1 MDSKEIE
8 KLMVAMQKHGTKRLV
23 IKREGV
29 EIELEREEK
38 NQFSGTLPSD
48 LLHVAAMKV
57 AEDRQRGL
65 IDFPRAEGTLA
76 PVAQQNLPPAIVEGI
91 FVNSPMVGTFYRGS
105 SPQDPPFVKVG
116 DKVEASTI
124 VCIIEAMKVMNEIKA
139 GVSGTVQEIL
149 QENGNP
155 VEFGS
160 KLIRVS

>member
-8 KLMVAMQKHGTKRLV
+8 KLMVAMQKHGTKKLV
-23 IKREGV
+23 IKKDGV
-29 EIELEREEK
+29 EVELEREDK
-38 NQFSGTLPSD
+38 NQFSGGLSND

-57 AEDRQRGL
+57 VEDRQRSL
-65 IDFPRAEGTLA
+65 IDFPRAEGSLA
-76 PVAQQNLPPAIVEGI
+76 PVAQQNLPPAVVEGTFI
-91 FVNSPMVGTFYRGS
+91 TSPMVGTFYRAS
-105 SPQDPPFVKVG
+105 SPQDAPYVKVG
-116 DKVEASTI
+116 DKVEAGTI

>member
-23 IKREGV
+23 IKKEGV

-38 NQFSGTLPSD
+38 NQFSGSLPSD

-57 AEDRQRGL
+57 VEERQRGM
-65 IDFPRAEGTLA
+65 IDFPRAEGSIAQLPQNTP
-76 PVAQQNLPPAIVEGI
+76 PVVVEGT
-91 FVNSPMVGTFYRGS
+91 FVNSPMVGTFYRAS
-105 SPQDPPFVKVG
+105 SPQDPAYVKVG
-116 DKVEASTI
+116 DKVEPGTI

-139 GVSGTVQEIL
+139 GVSGTVQEVL